1 MSPSRAAEFG
11 RATLQGVDFDEALA
25 RLGFVPS
32 SDRAPRGVRAFAAR
46 PNPFLTYTVQ
56 AFEDGTALFSWEFAV
71 GEYLATKGIQFGS
84 DETLNQFMF
93 PRRDDRGPQDAA
105 WLAGA
110 IERAEA
116 QLSSVRFDA
125 PE

>member
-1 MSPSRAAEFG
+1 
-11 RATLQGVDFDEALA
+11 VDFGSSIAS
-25 RLGFVPS
+25 LGFAPS
-32 SDRAPRGVRAFAAR
+32 GDRAPRGVRVFTSA
-46 PNPFLTYTVQ
+46 PNGFLTYTVQ

-84 DETLNQFMF
+84 DETLNQFAF
-93 PRRDDRGPQDAA
+93 PREDERGPQEAE
-105 WLAGA
+105 WLAGC

-116 QLSSVRFDA
+116 QLASVRFDD

>member
-1 MSPSRAAEFG
+1 
-11 RATLQGVDFDEALA
+11 VNFDEALA
-25 RLGFVPS
+25 RLGFAPS
-32 SDRAPRGVRAFAAR
+32 SDRAPRGVRVFVAR
-46 PNPFLTYTVQ
+46 PNAFLTYTVQ

-93 PRRDDRGPQDAA
+93 PRQDDRGPQDAA

-110 IERAEA
+110 IERAEV

-125 PE
+125 TD

>member
-1 MSPSRAAEFG
+1 M
-11 RATLQGVDFDEALA
+11 DFDEALA
-25 RLGFVPS
+25 RYGFARS
-32 SDRAPRGVRAFAAR
+32 ADRVPRGVRAFVAR

-93 PRRDDRGPQDAA
+93 PRQDDRGPQDAA

-116 QLSSVRFDA
+116 LLSSVRFDV

>member
-1 MSPSRAAEFG
+1 
-11 RATLQGVDFDEALA
+11 VDFDEALA
-25 RLGFVPS
+25 RLGFTPS
-32 SDRAPRGVRAFAAR
+32 SDRAPRGVRAFVAR

-105 WLAGA
+105 WLASA

-125 PE
+125 AD